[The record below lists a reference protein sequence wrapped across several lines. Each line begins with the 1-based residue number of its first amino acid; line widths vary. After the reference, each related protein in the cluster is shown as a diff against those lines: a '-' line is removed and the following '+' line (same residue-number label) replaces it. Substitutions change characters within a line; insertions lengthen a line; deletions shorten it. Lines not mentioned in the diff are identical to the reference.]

1 MSNKKTIISYIRK
14 KIFNFYDLHLFI
26 KIKMSNFIKLNL
38 TNQKNKIMSD
48 FQLIE
53 KEEVASLKFPDK
65 DVMSDKDDVIQR
77 KLDLERAL
85 TLGNLEHLKIKIFFE
100 DDSSKRVAETTVW
113 GITADEVILKKGVV
127 IPIKRIHKII

>member
-1 MSNKKTIISYIRK
+1 
-14 KIFNFYDLHLFI
+14 
-26 KIKMSNFIKLNL
+26 
-38 TNQKNKIMSD
+38 MSD

-100 DDSSKRVAETTVW
+100 DDSSKRVTETTVW
-113 GITADEVILKKGVV
+113 GITADKVNLKKGVV

>member
-1 MSNKKTIISYIRK
+1 
-14 KIFNFYDLHLFI
+14 
-26 KIKMSNFIKLNL
+26 
-38 TNQKNKIMSD
+38 MSD

-100 DDSSKRVAETTVW
+100 DDSSKRVAESSVW